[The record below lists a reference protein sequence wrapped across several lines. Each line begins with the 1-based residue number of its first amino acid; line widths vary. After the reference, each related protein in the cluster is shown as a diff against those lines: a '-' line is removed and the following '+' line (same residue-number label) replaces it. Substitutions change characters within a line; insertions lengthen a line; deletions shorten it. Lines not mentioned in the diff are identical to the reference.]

1 MNQMLSCN
9 KPYISEEF
17 YDNLRN
23 YKYKSA
29 DASISYKYII
39 SPLCNHLVKLFPKW
53 VAPNTITVAGFFLNV
68 LYFTVTGYYTKLK
81 GGPIPSWACFF
92 SAFCYLIYQILDNI
106 DGKQAR
112 RTNSSSA
119 LGLLVDHGTDSCT
132 TFFITCGL
140 GAILGLDSIK
150 QYILLWIMIIVPF
163 YLNNWEQYVTGEM
176 SLPCINGINEGTFL
190 IFFLESLVGF
200 KGQDFLINNEYNIL
214 GKSYQLNTL
223 ISFVSFCA
231 GIFFGLLSLIKIINM
246 ENVTNKLESLIDIF
260 PFIYFLL
267 GFFSIV
273 YLTDSEVATEYPQ
286 LLILTFGFQFAK
298 MLGILQLSHLTGARY
313 NPYTLSFILPNLCFI
328 IHSIIYYFTKSY
340 RILFI
345 NIDNLILFFFIFN
358 FISWLHFVYYCS
370 EELCIILNINRFSLK
385 KRSEELKF
393 SEISDVKTKEI
404 NDIIVSK

>member
-39 SPLCNHLVKLFPKW
+39 SPLCNHLVKLFPKR

-345 NIDNLILFFFIFN
+345 NIDNLIIFFFIFN